1 MSRTKTELNKTT
13 EITKTENDCIDLF
26 EKRSK
31 NKKENAKPIM
41 TDLIRMAAIK
51 PSISEPHNPEIQ
63 IHTYQAIKNKKT
75 IDFLEKDLL
84 AEKQKNKE

>member
-1 MSRTKTELNKTT
+1 
-13 EITKTENDCIDLF
+13 
-26 EKRSK
+26 
-31 NKKENAKPIM
+31 
-41 TDLIRMAAIK
+41 MAAIK